1 MPPRL
6 VVKKRPVSSEPSSKE
21 MAVSAEQ
28 PALDVSAVSKPKKK
42 RLVKKEAVSVT
53 DPVEVYLS
61 SLNSSDRLVMDIAKD
76 HLGTSFCLKKSVGFV
91 DFLASH
97 K

>member
-6 VVKKRPVSSEPSSKE
+6 VVKKRPVSTAPSPEE
-21 MAVSAEQ
+21 MSVSAEQ

-42 RLVKKEAVSVT
+42 RLVKKEVVSVT
-53 DPVEVYLS
+53 DPVDVYMS
-61 SLNSSDRLVMDIAKD
+61 SLNSSDRLVMNIAKD
-76 HLGTSFCLKKSVGFV
+76 HLGTSFCLEKSVGFV